1 MVMATMTTI
10 IIVVIM
16 VLNVVTMGTVPFR
29 DISPTSS
36 VATAQVFVAVFVV
49 TSLAIRS
56 TPGCASVV
64 SADHGPFRT

>member
-10 IIVVIM
+10 IIVVIK

-36 VATAQVFVAVFVV
+36 VATAQVFVAVLVV
-49 TSLAIRS
+49 TLAIRS